1 MKGKDNYET
10 RFHEYLRDNLHPETA
25 ANLKEMVFHSPL
37 GSAEFTMGV
46 ILQMQLD
53 HVRKDQDM
61 QIEGQGQLEYGLADR
76 EGEALPPQIERTEVV
91 QVDFNNRTRQ

>member
-1 MKGKDNYET
+1 MSHRKQKPSGYEA
-10 RFHEYLRDNLHPETA
+10 RFEEYVDRELHPETA

-53 HVRKDQDM
+53 HVRKDA
-61 QIEGQGQLEYGLADR
+61 ELEESATQFDNVFY
-76 EGEALPPQIERTEVV
+76 PQIERTEIA
-91 QVDFNNRTRQ
+91 QADFNSRFEK